1 MQKKIGEFSNL
12 FLTLKNLLVFL
23 LQPFLVTLDIKAF
36 HKGYANHITHDD
48 QEKAEEIDAIERS
61 CLQN

>member
-1 MQKKIGEFSNL
+1 MQKRLENFPIF
-12 FLTLKNLLVFL
+12 FIILKHLLALL

-36 HKGYANHITHDD
+36 HKGYANHIKHDN
-48 QEKAEEIDAIERS
+48 QEKAKEIGAIQRS